1 MASQNT
7 HLRKSTTSPLQKKG
21 KHGRHGAKKKAKHS
35 DPSGADGYD
44 SDHFLKQSRS
54 KDAANT

>member
-7 HLRKSTTSPLQKKG
+7 HLRKSQTSALQKKG
-21 KHGRHGAKKKAKHS
+21 KHGRKKKAKHS
-35 DPSGADGYD
+35 DPTGADGYD

-54 KDAANT
+54 KDAANA